1 MQYVDCLLRHM
12 LAFETKKCER
22 CQARRGHAS
31 ALDYSRKIPSPEP
44 PSAMVSLALY
54 KMLLLLNQ
62 TARETPIINSSTRL
76 SSNLEIKCWTMFKAL
91 YTPSLPY
98 TLFASLCSITDSNF
112 FNSWVKVL
120 TNTSEILPCNRTS
133 IILALI
139 FRTLLHTSGSTLPYG
154 EATYNSDGET
164 LRAGTVCYCL
174 KSTQLLTHLSAS
186 QYRTAT
192 DTPWNH
198 CSWKVPQET
207 PQLVLPASAV
217 NSPRPSGL

>member
-120 TNTSEILPCNRTS
+120 QTPLRFFHATAHPSFLHWSSGPFSTHQALP
-133 IILALI
+133 
-139 FRTLLHTSGSTLPYG
+139 FHMVKP
-154 EATYNSDGET
+154 
-164 LRAGTVCYCL
+164 
-174 KSTQLLTHLSAS
+174 LTI
-186 QYRTAT
+186 QM
-192 DTPWNH
+192 
-198 CSWKVPQET
+198 E
-207 PQLVLPASAV
+207 
-217 NSPRPSGL
+217 RPSEQGPSATAWRAPSS